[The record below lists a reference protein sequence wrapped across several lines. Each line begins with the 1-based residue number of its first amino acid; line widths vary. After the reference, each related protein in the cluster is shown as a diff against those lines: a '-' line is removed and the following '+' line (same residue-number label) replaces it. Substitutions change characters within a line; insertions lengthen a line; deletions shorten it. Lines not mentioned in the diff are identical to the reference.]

1 MTYPTLTQSEFESVH
16 LFRGVDHTAIEH
28 LLEEC
33 FFHQLEAEE
42 TLIAP
47 ESDNTHVYVILSG
60 ILRIHLIAP
69 TSPAIAHLT
78 VGACVGEMSMID
90 NEEASA
96 YVIANSRSRLL
107 VIPRTTIWR
116 MIAVSHYIARNLLY
130 VLSRRVRSTNEIVTE
145 SIKRETLLEQYAMV
159 DSLTSLYNRRWLDE
173 YLVRMMLR
181 CHRSQQYLSLILI
194 DIDRFK
200 QYNDTQGHLGGDCA
214 LSALAKMMSRHLRP
228 GDAAARYGG
237 EEMVV
242 ILPGADLAEGRNI
255 AERLRLAVQN
265 MVITMADGA
274 GLPSITISLGLAI
287 MSPGS
292 DITPMQLLASADQAL
307 YQAKHEGRN
316 RVCVSASCPPSPL
329 VGEGVG
335 G

>member
-1 MTYPTLTQSEFESVH
+1 MTYSTLTQPEFESIH

-33 FFHQLEAEE
+33 FFHQLEPEE

-47 ESDNTHVYVILSG
+47 ENDNTHVYAILSG
-60 ILRIHLIAP
+60 VLRIHLISP
-69 TSPAIAHLT
+69 NSPAIIRLT

-90 NEEASA
+90 NEAASA
-96 YVIANSRSRLL
+96 YVMAESHCRLL
-107 VIPRTTIWR
+107 VIPRNTIWR
-116 MIAVSHYIARNLLY
+116 MIAVSHYVARNLLY
-130 VLSRRVRSTNEIVTE
+130 VLSRRVRATNEIVTE

-181 CHRSQQYLSLILI
+181 CHRNQQYLALILI

-214 LSALAKMMSRHLRP
+214 LSALAKMMTRHLRP

-242 ILPGADLAEGRNI
+242 ILPGSDLAEGQNV

-265 MVITMADGA
+265 MSISMTDGTA
-274 GLPSITISLGLAI
+274 LPSITISLGLSI
-287 MSPGS
+287 MTPGS
-292 DITPMQLLASADQAL
+292 EITPMQLLSSADQAL

-316 RVCVSASCPPSPL
+316 RVCVAPH
-329 VGEGVG
+329 VNFG
-335 G
+335 